1 MESKQIKTYDFVESF
16 ERTKRMSPCHVM
28 SWVEFKAFNQIR
40 TVLVSFEGFGIYLDY
55 GIRGNG
61 IRINIIKAKSMA
73 EIHR

>member
-1 MESKQIKTYDFVESF
+1 MILLNPLKEPKE
-16 ERTKRMSPCHVM
+16 CLHVM